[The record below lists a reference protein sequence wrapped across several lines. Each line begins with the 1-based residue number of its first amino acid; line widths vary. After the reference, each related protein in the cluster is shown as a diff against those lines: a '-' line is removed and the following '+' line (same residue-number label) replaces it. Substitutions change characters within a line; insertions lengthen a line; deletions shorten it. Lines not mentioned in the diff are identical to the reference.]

1 MTDKSNWTNKNRDIL
16 KKLEKEGKYDR
27 FAAPWDKDAT
37 VVPDEIKALAKGV
50 KNVSKKQKKYKK
62 EGKE

>member
-1 MTDKSNWTNKNRDIL
+1 MADKSNWKNKNRDLL
-16 KKLEKEGKYDR
+16 KKWKED

-37 VVPDEIKALAKGV
+37 VVPDEIKAIVKGV
-50 KNVSKKQKKYKK
+50 RTVSKNQKKYKK

>member
-1 MTDKSNWTNKNRDIL
+1 MADKSNWKNKNRDLL
-16 KKLEKEGKYDR
+16 KKWKED

-37 VVPDEIKALAKGV
+37 VVPDEIKALVKGV
-50 KNVSKKQKKYKK
+50 KTVSKKKRSYKK

>member
-1 MTDKSNWTNKNRDIL
+1 MADKSNWKNKNRDLL
-16 KKLEKEGKYDR
+16 KKWKED

-37 VVPDEIKALAKGV
+37 VVPDEIKALVKGV
-50 KNVSKKQKKYKK
+50 RTVSKNQKKYKK

>member
-1 MTDKSNWTNKNRDIL
+1 MSDKSKWTNKNRDIL
-16 KKLEKEGKYDR
+16 KKWKEA

-37 VVPDEIKALAKGV
+37 VVPDEIKALVKGV
-50 KNVSKKQKKYKK
+50 KTVSKNQKKYKK

>member
-1 MTDKSNWTNKNRDIL
+1 MADKSNWKNKNRDLL
-16 KKLEKEGKYDR
+16 KKWKED

>member
-1 MTDKSNWTNKNRDIL
+1 MADKSNWKNKNRDLL
-16 KKLEKEGKYDR
+16 KKWKEG

>member
-1 MTDKSNWTNKNRDIL
+1 MADKSNWKNKNRDLL
-16 KKLEKEGKYDR
+16 KKWKED

-37 VVPDEIKALAKGV
+37 VVPDEIKALVKGV
-50 KNVSKKQKKYKK
+50 KTVSKNQKKYKK